1 MFMSLLSLIFFSGLV
16 SFSLK
21 RKYLLLMLLS
31 LEFMIL
37 SLFFMFVIVLNFFD
51 SEIYFSMIFVSMA
64 VCEGSLGL
72 AVLVSMVR
80 THGSDNF
87 QSFSVLW

>member
-1 MFMSLLSLIFFSGLV
+1 MSLIFFSGLV